1 MALRGRRRP
10 GLRAGAPTLA
20 LAAVATGTTAALVA
34 VEYGRVWRR
43 GRAPLPAD
51 AEEPL
56 KAAAEAAAET
66 AEVAIVGYREASTRE
81 NALFNLL
88 ASFVITFITVR
99 SVTFVLRERPSFG
112 PFRNLMVGTRHIHHF
127 VPGIALAFASGGV
140 AIVTRNET
148 LERWMALPFGA
159 GMGLTLDESALLLE
173 LDDVYWSEE
182 GILSVQITL
191 AVTALLAATALA
203 ARVLLRG
210 EQEVLPAPTHDGPG
224 R

>member
-1 MALRGRRRP
+1 V
-10 GLRAGAPTLA
+10 
-20 LAAVATGTTAALVA
+20 LAAVATGTVAALVA

-43 GRAPLPAD
+43 GRAPLPTD

-99 SVTFVLRERPSFG
+99 SVTFLLRERARVG
-112 PFRNLMVGTRHIHHF
+112 PFRDLVVGRRHIHHF
-127 VPGIALAFASGGV
+127 VPGIALAFVAGGV

-148 LERWMALPFGA
+148 VERWMAVPFGA

-203 ARVLLRG
+203 ARLLLRG
-210 EQEVLPAPTHDGPG
+210 EQEVLPDSSPVPPG

>member
-1 MALRGRRRP
+1 
-10 GLRAGAPTLA
+10 
-20 LAAVATGTTAALVA
+20 
-34 VEYGRVWRR
+34 
-43 GRAPLPAD
+43 
-51 AEEPL
+51 
-56 KAAAEAAAET
+56 
-66 AEVAIVGYREASTRE
+66 
-81 NALFNLL
+81 
-88 ASFVITFITVR
+88 
-99 SVTFVLRERPSFG
+99 
-112 PFRNLMVGTRHIHHF
+112 MVGTRHIHHF

-148 LERWMALPFGA
+148 IERWMALPFGA

-191 AVTALLAATALA
+191 AVTALLAAMALA

-210 EQEVLPAPTHDGPG
+210 EQEVLPGRTPDGPG